1 MRVCNNENI
10 LFIQE
15 HQNQLVPMSNWRLRF
30 HSLINHAANFVVN
43 TESEFWVT
51 LFVIFTWRVGST
63 HAPALEVDE
72 QLLGDLEAV
81 ERPPVVGGRGA
92 VIALGQGVGLQP
104 HQVQEVGAR
113 LGRAS
118 GHQEEDIQHIHLLH
132 FVIDI
137 CI

>member
-1 MRVCNNENI
+1 M
-10 LFIQE
+10 
-15 HQNQLVPMSNWRLRF
+15 H
-30 HSLINHAANFVVN
+30 

-51 LFVIFTWRVGST
+51 EVVSVAWSVGST
-63 HAPALEVDE
+63 HAAALQVDQ
-72 QLLGDLEAV
+72 QLLGVLEAV

-92 VIALGQGVGLQP
+92 VIALGQGVGSQG

-118 GHQEEDIQHIHLLH
+118 GHQEEDNQRIHLLH